1 MTKTEKTALKLG
13 ALVALVVIVAVI
25 AYKSGA
31 AGHFNIV
38 GLWR

>member
-1 MTKTEKTALKLG
+1 MTKTEKTALKIG
-13 ALVALVVIVAVI
+13 ALVALVVIVAAI

-31 AGHFNIV
+31 SGHLNIT